1 MDILKK
7 EMKESRMKTNVCFE
21 VKKVFNPK
29 QTRKIA
35 AVIILVVIVA
45 MVATSIIPYII

>member
-1 MDILKK
+1 M
-7 EMKESRMKTNVCFE
+7 
-21 VKKVFNPK
+21 FNPK

-45 MVATSIIPYII
+45 MVATSIIPYIIYNQEDFFEGGTKEKERVK